1 MIQNQHTIGKSV
13 SVVGV
18 GLHTGVRST
27 VTFKPAPENSGI
39 RFVRT
44 DLPERV
50 EIPANVDY
58 VVDIS
63 RGTTL
68 GHKGTQIHTVEHVL
82 SAVSGLEIDNILIE
96 LTGPEP
102 PVMDGSAKP
111 FVDALLTT
119 EIIRQDAIRNV
130 LVIDRTVTYDEP
142 GAGVDIHV
150 TPSDR
155 FRITFMLDYPSYPT
169 LGTQYYALYSLQD
182 DFINEISS
190 ARTFSLLSEVESLK
204 EMGLVKG
211 GTLDNAIIFV
221 DKNIESSE
229 LDRLKKI
236 FNINE
241 NISVEQ
247 YGTLNNRQLRYANE
261 PVRHKILDLI
271 GDMTLLGMPI
281 QGHIVAAR
289 SGHKANVEVVK
300 VIRKMF
306 EKQITQQLL
315 STEMKEKSSIQLDVN
330 AIHRILPHRYPFLL
344 VDRISELQPGESVTG
359 IKNVTINEPFFNGHF
374 PGRPVMPG
382 VLILEAMGQTGGILL
397 LNSIAQP
404 DSKLIFFTSME
415 NVRFRKTVVPG
426 DQLILKLKLVKARLG
441 TYRMEGKAY
450 VDDQLAAEAIL
461 TAALVNK

>member
-1 MIQNQHTIGKSV
+1 MIQNQHTIGKPVTV
-13 SVVGV
+13 SGI
-18 GLHTGVRST
+18 GLHTGVRSS
-27 VTFKPAPENSGI
+27 VTFHPAQQNSGI

-68 GHKGTQIHTVEHVL
+68 GLKGTRIHTVEHVL
-82 SAVSGLEIDNILIE
+82 GAVSGLEIDNILIE

-111 FVDALLTT
+111 FVDALLSASVVK
-119 EIIRQDAIRNV
+119 QDAIRNV
-130 LVIDRTVTYDEP
+130 LVIDKTVTYDEP
-142 GAGVDIHV
+142 GKGIDIHV

-169 LGTQYYALYSLQD
+169 LGTQYYALYSLKE

-204 EMGLVKG
+204 NMGLIKG

-221 DKNIESSE
+221 DKKVESE
-229 LDRLKKI
+229 NLAHLKKI
-236 FNINE
+236 FNITDK
-241 NISVEQ
+241 ISVEK

-271 GDMTLLGMPI
+271 GDLTLLGMPI
-281 QGHIVAAR
+281 QGHVVAAR

-300 VIRKMF
+300 TIRRLF

-315 STEMKEKSSIQLDVN
+315 SVENNEKKTIQLDIS
-330 AIHRILPHRYPFLL
+330 AINRILPHRYPFLL
-344 VDRISELQPGESVTG
+344 VDRITMLQPGECVEG
-359 IKNVTINEPFFNGHF
+359 IKNITINEPYFMGHF
-374 PGRPVMPG
+374 PERPVMPG

-397 LNSIAQP
+397 LNSISQP
-404 DSKLIFFTSME
+404 DSKLIFFTGME
-415 NVRFRKTVVPG
+415 SVKFRKTVSPG

-441 TYRMEGKAY
+441 TYKMEGTAT
-450 VDDQLAAEAIL
+450 VDGQLVAEAQL
-461 TAALVNK
+461 TAALVEK